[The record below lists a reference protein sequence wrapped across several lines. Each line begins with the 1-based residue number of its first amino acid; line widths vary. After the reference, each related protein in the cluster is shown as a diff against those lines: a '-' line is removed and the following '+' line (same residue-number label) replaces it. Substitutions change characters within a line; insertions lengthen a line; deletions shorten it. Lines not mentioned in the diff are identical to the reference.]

1 MIEMI
6 CTLAVWLFGGIGC
19 CVMKKI
25 EPENRL
31 YPIYVLIVC
40 VLFTCVVIMSIA

>member
-1 MIEMI
+1 MVEII
-6 CTLAVWLFGGIGC
+6 CILVVWLLAGIGC
-19 CVMKKI
+19 CIMKKI

-40 VLFTCVVIMSIA
+40 VLFTCVVMMKM